1 MRIVIADD
9 SLLVRRGITSVLS
22 EFGCEVVAEAADAVE
37 AMNAVRA
44 HQPDLA
50 VLDIRMPPNN
60 TDDGIRVAHEIRST
74 FPSISVLVLSQYVE
88 PTYALRLLDGFPS
101 GMGYLLKERVFDGA
115 VLYDTLRRLAEGEC
129 VIDPT
134 IVARFMS
141 RRRNTDPIEVLSLRE
156 RDVLSLIAQGRSNAG
171 IAKELFISE
180 RTVES
185 HATQIFTKLGIAA
198 SIDDHRRV
206 LAVLVLLRST
216 D

>member
-9 SLLVRRGITSVLS
+9 SLLMRRGIASVLS
-22 EFGCEVVAEAADAVE
+22 EFGCDVVAEAADAVG
-37 AMNAVRA
+37 ALDAVRV
-44 HQPDLA
+44 HEPDLA

-88 PTYALRLLDGFPS
+88 PSYALRLLDGFPS

-115 VLYDTLRRLAEGEC
+115 VLYDTLRRLADGEC

-141 RRRNTDPIEVLSLRE
+141 RRRNADPIEVLSNRE

-180 RTVES
+180 RTVE
-185 HATQIFTKLGIAA
+185 AACAQLFRKLDLEH
-198 SIDDHRRV
+198 SPDTNRRV
-206 LAVLVLLRST
+206 LAVLALLRG
-216 D
+216 